1 MSHVHFSTNTRST
14 AEARILPHERGTVRP
29 TAEELYIR
37 GQKLSRSAIKPEDAE
52 RLKTLYEVHDKA
64 KRHIF
69 GVPTNRNSNSN
80 NNNNNNGLTL
90 SEVSAGSSVT
100 NEQAVLNAIAATR
113 RLAGTTRHRKQRKT
127 RRTRTHRNHTRRNHT
142 RRNRT
147 RGSR

>member
-80 NNNNNNGLTL
+80 NNNNNNNNNGLTL

-127 RRTRTHRNHTRRNHT
+127 RRTRTRRNHT